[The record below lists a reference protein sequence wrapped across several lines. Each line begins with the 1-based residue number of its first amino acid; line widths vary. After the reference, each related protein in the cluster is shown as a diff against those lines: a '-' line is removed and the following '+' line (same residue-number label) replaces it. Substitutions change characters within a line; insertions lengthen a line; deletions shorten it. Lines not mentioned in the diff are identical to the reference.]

1 MKLRRDAGLEGR
13 KRRLRTAEVAGR
25 SEQVD
30 PGLEF
35 DAKKVIEKEIWDRV
49 DRCLNAHR
57 DTRPSDELA
66 FLRLAVFDLERRLR
80 AEQDDELPAQ
90 IQLAIFNVARHEVD
104 PDIAVNTELAKYI
117 DLFPEVMSGLDEPL
131 APTPHDLDK
140 SLASFDGYSRIDH
153 DIELL
158 APRMRALVQLFPEQQ
173 DLIFQKIEQLHFF
186 EKAMKGAQE
195 LSQVPGEALNHLPA
209 VLANL
214 AVIFPERKEDILE
227 IIRPRW
233 NILQARLKA
242 WGNLLN
248 MELDDPDPD
257 QRPLSP
263 AVITY
268 VDNVLGMAY
277 LANLSQSKSLS
288 ASPKLPERL
297 VT

>member
-1 MKLRRDAGLEGR
+1 MKLRREPGEGR

-35 DAKKVIEKEIWDRV
+35 EVKKIVEKEIWDRV
-49 DRCLNAHR
+49 DRCLNASR
-57 DTRPSDELA
+57 DMRPSDELP

-104 PDIAVNTELAKYI
+104 PDIAVNTELAKYE
-117 DLFPEVMSGLDEPL
+117 DLFPEVISGLDDPL
-131 APTPHDLDK
+131 APVPHDLDK
-140 SLASFDGYSRIDH
+140 SLTSFDGFSQIDH

-158 APRMRALVQLFPEQQ
+158 APRMRALVQLFPDQKE
-173 DLIFQKIEQLHFF
+173 LIFQKMEQLQFWD
-186 EKAMKGAQE
+186 KALKGAQD

-209 VLANL
+209 ILANL
-214 AVIFPERKEDILE
+214 AVIFPDRKEELLD

-233 NILQARLKA
+233 NQLTGRLTA
-242 WGNLLN
+242 WGRLLN

-257 QRPLSP
+257 NRPGRQSVN
-263 AVITY
+263 AY
-268 VDNVLGMAY
+268 VDNILGMAY
-277 LANLSQSKSLS
+277 LADLSQSKMLQTT
-288 ASPKLPERL
+288 PKLPERL
-297 VT
+297 IT